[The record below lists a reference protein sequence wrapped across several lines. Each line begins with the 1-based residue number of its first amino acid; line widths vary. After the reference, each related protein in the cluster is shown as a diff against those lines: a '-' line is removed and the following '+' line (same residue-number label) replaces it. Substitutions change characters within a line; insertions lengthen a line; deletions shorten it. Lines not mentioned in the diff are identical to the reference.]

1 MSGRGRLCF
10 HSAYLFPI
18 LAPWIGRFAGGAEVQ
33 LAQLMGGLRARD
45 FDVNVVTCDYGQPA
59 HIRLDDIGIY
69 RSYPP
74 QSRVPV
80 IRFFHPRLTRTV
92 RALNA
97 ADAEVY
103 YVKGGGFVA
112 GITHDVARWRNA
124 GFVEH
129 VAHDHDVERALTLHP
144 LMRDRWWHRRAL
156 RGADRRLTQTEFQ
169 RGRLLADFGLES
181 QVLPNLVEI
190 PPHRVNAAQDGVV
203 VWLGTYKASKRP
215 EWFQELARAMP
226 ERRFVMT
233 GVVPPPPLTQD
244 QWLDAER
251 AARELP
257 NLEVHGFLE
266 HRAITELFSRAA
278 LVVHSSPA
286 EGFSNVLLEAWSY
299 GVPTVSSVDPDGVVR
314 RHGLGSVA
322 TDFSALVSEVTR
334 WLDAP
339 AARGEAGARARA
351 YVVEHH
357 APDRVLDQLTTIL
370 DGLVTEVRRK
380 RGTR

>member
-112 GITHDVARWRNA
+112 GITHDVARWRQA

-233 GVVPPPPLTQD
+233 GVV
-244 QWLDAER
+244 
-251 AARELP
+251 
-257 NLEVHGFLE
+257 
-266 HRAITELFSRAA
+266 
-278 LVVHSSPA
+278 
-286 EGFSNVLLEAWSY
+286 
-299 GVPTVSSVDPDGVVR
+299 R

-322 TDFSALVSEVTR
+322 TDFPALVSEVTR